1 MKHNHTEGLQ
11 CSCCSPLWKTL
22 LPDTNGMSIM
32 TDRNLESEND
42 SSHEELIFRTG
53 TDENCTGSK
62 QVGYIQTIEGGK
74 DVMVEAIAISKGK
87 IVATGSYKSVVA
99 QMPPGTSERI
109 IYGGQTLLP
118 GFIEPHL
125 HIIATAVFKKATDVS
140 PFLGQ
145 DLRSNV
151 ALSEEDKYSRKWVV
165 EELKKKVTNNKNV
178 WIIGRNADPSLF
190 EGSDKEFN
198 AEVLDA
204 ISTIQ
209 PVFILNSSMHLAYI
223 NTVAITLM
231 KVKFPEINVSPDGVL
246 KEVAGI
252 EPVLKLI
259 EMSININPVDAIAK
273 LEEEVKEIFKE
284 ASKRGVTYV
293 QDCGIEPFE
302 INPKGGGAN
311 FDQPSFLKRLANQEN
326 CPVRIGGALVALTLD
341 KYNTLIQG
349 KYQPNHGDD
358 KFNLAY
364 IKIIGDGSNQGLT
377 GYQYNPYACDANYQ
391 AYDISC
397 CHNQNNTGVFN
408 FGYPIEF
415 NALVSKAKENNWPVM
430 IHANGDQA
438 IDRTINAFKL
448 AGINKDSI
456 DTRRD
461 RIEHASLLT
470 DKNLKDMQELGLSPS
485 FLIGHV
491 GYWGWV
497 FQQTIFGKEKA
508 NLLDRCQAAL
518 QNGMRITL
526 HSDNSVTPLGPL
538 RMMEQAI
545 TRVMEGAPKN
555 LDPQVLNET
564 ECITRFHALKAMTYD
579 AAWQCHADQWVGS
592 LEVGKCADF
601 VILSESPLTYFN
613 KEGVNS
619 VTGMRNIPVLETWK
633 DGKKVMDKQ
642 EDDDH
647 SIDHD
652 VLQNMEKE
660 QSVS

>member
-1 MKHNHTEGLQ
+1 MKNKHAEGLQ

-22 LPDTNGMSIM
+22 LPNTNKMNIM
-32 TDRNLESEND
+32 TDKNNESGKYSFHKD
-42 SSHEELIFRTG
+42 LIFRTG
-53 TDENCTGSK
+53 VNEDNAGNK
-62 QVGYIQTIEGGK
+62 QIGYIQTIEGGK

-87 IVATGSYKSVVA
+87 IVATGTYKNVVA
-99 QMPPGTSERI
+99 QMLPGTSEKI
-109 IYGGQTLLP
+109 IDGGKILLP

-125 HIIATAVFKKATDVS
+125 HIISSAVFKKATDVS
-140 PFLGQ
+140 PFSRQ
-145 DLRSNV
+145 DLRSNI
-151 ALSEEDKYSRKWVV
+151 AETEEGKYSRKWVV
-165 EELKKKVTNNKNV
+165 EELKKKVTNDKNV

-198 AEVLDA
+198 AVILDR
-204 ISTIQ
+204 ISTAQ

-223 NTVAITLM
+223 NTVAIELM
-231 KVKFPEINVSPDGVL
+231 KDQFPETFVNPNGIL

-252 EPVLKLI
+252 KPVLKLI
-259 EMSININPVDAIAK
+259 EKNININPVVAIAK
-273 LEEEVKEIFKE
+273 LKEEVKEIFKE
-284 ASKRGVTYV
+284 ASKTGVTYV
-293 QDCGIEPFE
+293 HDCGVEPYE
-302 INPKGGGAN
+302 YNPNGGEPD
-311 FDQPSFLKRLANQEN
+311 FDQPKFLEYLANQEN
-326 CPVRIGGALVALTLD
+326 CPVRIGGALVALSLD
-341 KYNTLIQG
+341 KFNTTIEG
-349 KYQPNHGDD
+349 KYKPNKGNN

-364 IKIIGDGSNQGLT
+364 IKLIGDGSNQGLT
-377 GYQYNPYACDANYQ
+377 GYQYTPYVCNENYQ
-391 AYDISC
+391 PYDISC

-415 NALVSKAKENNWPVM
+415 NALVSKAKSNNWPVM
-430 IHANGDQA
+430 IHANGDHA

-448 AGINKDSI
+448 AGINKSTI
-456 DTRRD
+456 NTRRD

-470 DKNLKDMQELGLSPS
+470 DKNLEDMQELGLSPS

-508 NLLDRCQAAL
+508 NLLDRCHSAL
-518 QNGMRITL
+518 QDGMRITF

-545 TRVMEGAPKN
+545 GRVMEGAPRS

-564 ECITRFHALKAMTYD
+564 ECVTRFQALKAMTYD

-619 VTGMRNIPVLETWK
+619 VAGMRNIPVLETWK
-633 DGKKVMDKQ
+633 DGRKVMDLQ
-642 EDDDH
+642 DDN
-647 SIDHD
+647 
-652 VLQNMEKE
+652 LF
-660 QSVS
+660 